1 MGLHP
6 SLFGIN
12 YFGKQKNRLLKDKD
26 SIPALTP
33 MPFFE
38 VEMNLKKRENE
49 FHKKRKTLPTYKG
62 LEKME
67 FAKLRKINKL
77 NELQNLAP

>member
-12 YFGKQKNRLLKDKD
+12 YFGKQKNRLLRDKD

-38 VEMNLKKRENE
+38 VEMNLKKREKH
-49 FHKKRKTLPTYKG
+49 FLFIRD
-62 LEKME
+62 
-67 FAKLRKINKL
+67 
-77 NELQNLAP
+77 